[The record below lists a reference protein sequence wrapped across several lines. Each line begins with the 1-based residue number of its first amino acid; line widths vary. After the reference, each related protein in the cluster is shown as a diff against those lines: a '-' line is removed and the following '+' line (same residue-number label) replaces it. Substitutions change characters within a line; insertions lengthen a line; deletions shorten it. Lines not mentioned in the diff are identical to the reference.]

1 MSYKNSFLRIIA
13 VQNTDVEQSRILNE
27 IYRLP
32 KLTKNDVKEVEN
44 IFINTNAMIIA
55 EQFSKN
61 LIEQAKRFLTNIYP
75 DLNKE
80 QKLFFNEFS
89 DYIYLRDF

>member
-1 MSYKNSFLRIIA
+1 MLRIGQAHAIRDDILDMEKDIKNKAKNSFLRIIA

-61 LIEQAKRFLTNIYP
+61 L
-75 DLNKE
+75 
-80 QKLFFNEFS
+80 S
-89 DYIYLRDF
+89 S